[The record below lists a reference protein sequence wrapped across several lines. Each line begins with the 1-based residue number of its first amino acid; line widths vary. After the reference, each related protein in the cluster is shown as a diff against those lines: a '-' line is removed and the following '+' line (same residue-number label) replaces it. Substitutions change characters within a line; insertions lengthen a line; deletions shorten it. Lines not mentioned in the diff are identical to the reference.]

1 MNEPL
6 HFKTR
11 DEFRIWLIN
20 HCMSGGGIWLKF
32 EKSKNTAFKAGD
44 ALEEAL
50 CFGWIDGVMKRI
62 DDESYIKYF
71 SARRKDSK
79 WSEKNKALAEDL
91 EKRGLM
97 TDFLERKYR
106 RPGRTVNGTSLPDR
120 LLSQQNKSGP
130 WPAF

>member
-44 ALEEAL
+44 ALEGHCAL
-50 CFGWIDGVMKRI
+50 DGLT
-62 DDESYIKYF
+62 E
-71 SARRKDSK
+71 
-79 WSEKNKALAEDL
+79 
-91 EKRGLM
+91 
-97 TDFLERKYR
+97 
-106 RPGRTVNGTSLPDR
+106 
-120 LLSQQNKSGP
+120 
-130 WPAF
+130 

>member
-11 DEFRIWLIN
+11 NEFRIWLMN
-20 HCMSGGGIWLKF
+20 HCMSGGGVWLKF

-50 CFGWIDGVMKRI
+50 CFGWIDG
-62 DDESYIKYF
+62 
-71 SARRKDSK
+71 
-79 WSEKNKALAEDL
+79 
-91 EKRGLM
+91 
-97 TDFLERKYR
+97 
-106 RPGRTVNGTSLPDR
+106 RTVNGTSLPDR

>member
-79 WSEKNKALAEDL
+79 WSEKRENTGGQEERSMGQAFRTACCHSRTNRDRGRPF
-91 EKRGLM
+91 KR
-97 TDFLERKYR
+97 T
-106 RPGRTVNGTSLPDR
+106 
-120 LLSQQNKSGP
+120 
-130 WPAF
+130 

>member
-50 CFGWIDGVMKRI
+50 CFGWIDGVMKPISNIFLPAERTANGLKK
-62 DDESYIKYF
+62 IKLWQ
-71 SARRKDSK
+71 KT
-79 WSEKNKALAEDL
+79 WKNAA
-91 EKRGLM
+91 
-97 TDFLERKYR
+97 
-106 RPGRTVNGTSLPDR
+106 
-120 LLSQQNKSGP
+120 
-130 WPAF
+130 